1 MNFTIIDWLILS
13 FYLAFSVFIGVRAK
27 RYVEDLEAYFVAGRR
42 VKVALGSATLIAT
55 EIGIVTFM
63 YLGQI
68 GYLTGFSCF
77 VLGIIGAFAFF
88 VIGKTGFV
96 VSKLRKLKVIT
107 IPEFYEMRY
116 SKGVRL
122 FGGMILFL
130 GGVLNMGVFLKFDG
144 LFLAEVMGFG
154 LERDVLFLIMTI
166 MLLIVITYTVLGGMF
181 SVVITDF
188 MQFVILSFGMFI
200 TTFFILKNVNLFDVA
215 NAVVKYYGEEGINP
229 VLNPRFG
236 WKFLLWMLIA
246 SVTTSGLWQPVTSKS
261 LSSEDEIVG
270 RKIFTYTGLTL
281 AGRYMI
287 PMFWGV
293 CALAAF
299 GPNVDSQIAMPR
311 LIAKVVP
318 NGFLGLLVAGML
330 AASMST
336 YSAYLLAWSSVA
348 TRDIIQPIFRGKL
361 DENSS
366 IMLTR
371 IIAVLIGLYLLI
383 FGLFYEIPTT
393 AFQYIAVTG
402 AMYTSGAFGCV
413 AGGLYW
419 KKANS
424 TGAYIALILGA
435 IGPLAFLVLSL
446 FKDFVPKS
454 MHFLLDVNLS
464 GFISFILAGIGMVA
478 GSFFTN
484 KVNPPKNI
492 EFEK

>member
-1 MNFTIIDWLILS
+1 MRFTAIDWAILLL
-13 FYLAFSVFIGVRAK
+13 YLGFSVFIGVRAK
-27 RYVEDLEAYFVAGRR
+27 KYVENMETYFVAGRR

-77 VLGIIGAFAFF
+77 ILGLIGAFAFF
-88 VIGKTGFV
+88 VIGKTGFI
-96 VSKLRKLKVIT
+96 VSRLRKLKVIT
-107 IPEFYEMRY
+107 IPEFYEIRY
-116 SKGVRL
+116 GKGVRL
-122 FGGMILFL
+122 LGGIILFL

-154 LERDVLFLIMTI
+154 VSGDVLLIIMTV
-166 MLLIVITYTVLGGMF
+166 MLLIVISYTVLGGMF

-200 TTFFILKNVNLFDVA
+200 TTFFIFKNVNIFDA
-215 NAVVKYYGEEGINP
+215 AEAVLKYYGEEGINP
-229 VLNPRFG
+229 ILNPRFG

-261 LSSEDEIVG
+261 LSSEDEIIG

-293 CALAAF
+293 CALAMF
-299 GPNVDSQIAMPR
+299 GPGIDSQIAMPK
-311 LIAKVVP
+311 LIAHVVP
-318 NGFLGLLVAGML
+318 KGFLGLLVAGML

-348 TRDIIQPIFRGKL
+348 TRDIIQPLLRKNL
-361 DENSS
+361 NEKAA

-371 IIAVLIGLYLLI
+371 IFSVLIGIYLLV

-402 AMYTSGAFGCV
+402 AMYTSGAFGCI

-419 KKANS
+419 KRANS
-424 TGAYIALILGA
+424 TGAYIALTLGA
-435 IGPLAFLVLSL
+435 IAPLAFLVLSF
-446 FKDFVPKS
+446 FKDSLPS
-454 MHFLLDVNLS
+454 SLHFLLDVNLS
-464 GFISFILAGIGMVA
+464 GFLSFVLAAFGMIFGSILTGKIDPQ
-478 GSFFTN
+478 
-484 KVNPPKNI
+484 KKI
-492 EFEK
+492 EFER

>member
-1 MNFTIIDWLILS
+1 MNFTIVDWVIL
-13 FYLAFSVFIGVRAK
+13 FLYLAFSVFIGISAK
-27 RYVEDLEAYFVAGRR
+27 RYVEDMEAYFVAGRKVR
-42 VKVALGSATLIAT
+42 VALGSATLMAT

-77 VLGIIGAFAFF
+77 ILGIIGAFAFF

-107 IPEFYEMRY
+107 IPEFYELRY
-116 SKGVRL
+116 GRGVRL
-122 FGGMILFL
+122 FGGIILFL

-154 LERDVLFLIMTI
+154 LEKNVLFVIMSI
-166 MLLIVITYTVLGGMF
+166 VLLIVISYTVLGGMF

-188 MQFVILSFGMFI
+188 MQFVILTSGMLI
-200 TTFFILKNVNLFDVA
+200 TTVCILLNVTPVEIGD
-215 NAVVKYYGEEGINP
+215 AVLKHYGNEGLNP

-261 LSSEDEIVG
+261 LSSEDEVVG
-270 RKIFTYTGLTL
+270 RKIFTYTGLML

-293 CALAAF
+293 CALAVF
-299 GPNVDSQIAMPR
+299 GPGIDSQIAMPR
-311 LIAKVVP
+311 LISKVVP
-318 NGFLGLLVAGML
+318 NGLLGLLVAGML

-348 TRDIIQPIFRGKL
+348 TRDIIEPIVRKKLTERG
-361 DENSS
+361 S
-366 IMLTR
+366 ITLTR
-371 IIAVLIGLYLLI
+371 MVAIIIGIYLLV

-402 AMYTSGAFGCV
+402 AMYTSGAFSCV

-419 KKANS
+419 RKANS
-424 TGAYIALILGA
+424 TGAYIALMLGA
-435 IGPLAFLVLSL
+435 IAPLCFLVLSL
-446 FKDFVPKS
+446 FKNLIPES
-454 MHFLLDVNLS
+454 LHFLLDVNLS
-464 GFISFILAGIGMVA
+464 GFLSFILAGMGMLIGSILTV
-478 GSFFTN
+478 
-484 KVNPPKNI
+484 KINPPKNI
-492 EFEK
+492 DLSK